1 MTETQHRST
10 TTRFLPLQNTADLLA
25 VFALLL
31 ENTKKPFFQKGKRL
45 YNMYIWHA

>member
-25 VFALLL
+25 YLH
-31 ENTKKPFFQKGKRL
+31 
-45 YNMYIWHA
+45 YY